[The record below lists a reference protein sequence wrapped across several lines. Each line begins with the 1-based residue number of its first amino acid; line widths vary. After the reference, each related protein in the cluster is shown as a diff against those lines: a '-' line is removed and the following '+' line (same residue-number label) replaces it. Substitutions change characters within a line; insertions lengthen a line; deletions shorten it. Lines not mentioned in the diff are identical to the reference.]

1 MFLDA
6 GQPFPSMG
14 NNRGMVAGP
23 GFTLVGLV
31 PNINEDDVGHI
42 NSGSDYCLKQLSS
55 FRRHT
60 PQIPETNGNA
70 DLNI

>member
-6 GQPFPSMG
+6 CEPFPSMG
-14 NNRGMVAGP
+14 NNRGMMACL

-42 NSGSDYCLKQLSS
+42 KLWFGLLSQAAVS
-55 FRRHT
+55 SSR
-60 PQIPETNGNA
+60 
-70 DLNI
+70 